1 MRRLIAR
8 QEAIVFTVTQ
18 DATEAVRA
26 AIEAVKAP
34 DSAGLRISLAP
45 QHLNGSGPAIA
56 VELVEAPGKEDEIL
70 LNEGGR
76 FFLAPGAAAALE
88 DKMLD
93 AEIAPEGEIRFGI
106 VDQG

>member
-1 MRRLIAR
+1 
-8 QEAIVFTVTQ
+8 VFTVTQ
-18 DATEAVRA
+18 DASEAVRV
-26 AIEAVKAP
+26 AIESVKAP
-34 DSAGLRISLAP
+34 EWAELRISLAS

-56 VELVEAPGKEDEIL
+56 VELVEAPEEEDEIL

-93 AEIAPEGEIRFGI
+93 GEIAPEGEIRFGI
-106 VDQG
+106 IDQG